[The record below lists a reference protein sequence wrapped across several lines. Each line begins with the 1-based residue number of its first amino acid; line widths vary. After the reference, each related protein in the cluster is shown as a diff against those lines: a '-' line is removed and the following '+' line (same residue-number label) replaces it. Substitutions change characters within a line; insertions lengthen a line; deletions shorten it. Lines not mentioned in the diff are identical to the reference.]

1 MATFNPNTQYVF
13 TMIIHAKFLH
23 SSKNLK
29 SSSKRH
35 QIIVL
40 QSIIFRRFE
49 PKMFY
54 KTIIILQKYKH
65 YAHSCTH
72 STSNYHFNKEHKSM
86 LPIRPNNEC
95 KFGVIEAA
103 NWPDFHKPI
112 YIAYKLPNTIPN
124 FRNPQPFSCLIYMT
138 KLT

>member
-1 MATFNPNTQYVF
+1 VF

-23 SSKNLK
+23 SFKNLK

-40 QSIIFRRFE
+40 HSIIFRRFE
-49 PKMFY
+49 PYIVY

-72 STSNYHFNKEHKSM
+72 STSNYNFIKEDKSM
-86 LPIRPNNEC
+86 LPIRPNIWPNNEC
-95 KFGVIEAA
+95 KTGVIEAE

-112 YIAYKLPNTIPN
+112 YIAYKLPNTIPI
-124 FRNPQPFSCLIYMT
+124 FRNPEPKSCLIYMT